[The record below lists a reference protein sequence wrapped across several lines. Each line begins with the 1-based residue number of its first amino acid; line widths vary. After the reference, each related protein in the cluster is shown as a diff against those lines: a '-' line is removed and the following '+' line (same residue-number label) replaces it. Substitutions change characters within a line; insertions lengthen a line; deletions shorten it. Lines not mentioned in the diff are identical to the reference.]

1 MPDENRDYLQQHW
14 LYEIVNV
21 NWGGERVII
30 GSQTPRTVS
39 EVNLAKQNQADN
51 APVFLWNQG
60 IDQSPSA
67 VTPSGSDLAY
77 ALGPFVAFNFPLEIV
92 VLGEDGEI
100 QSATDTGP
108 TIAGTMDAAEL
119 SEGDCVVGHGSKLW
133 LQESGEGG
141 PITPSDGLCLA
152 RISPSGQIVW
162 RRDLKPNQFDNRV
175 SGVAVDSE
183 DNIFA
188 TLAYSPNPP
197 EDVPGSTHL
206 FKLNQ
211 SGQTLWTQE
220 IDHDGTNLFHSLHG
234 VAVDG
239 EDNVIAGRGMATG
252 TGSSM
257 TGNLKI
263 TKYSGVNGGEIWT
276 REVENYSSLSSV
288 QRVDYVTT
296 DDEGNVLWS
305 STTAFQVTNS
315 PANQNKVVI
324 GKLDP
329 NGQVLWSW
337 SKADLALTTGF
348 TTNIFHSAL
357 LKGGDMLVATVH
369 ASGSTAINTLA
380 RFDSSNP
387 PALLWKRDVTQDGLG
402 TALRMKR
409 ST

>member
-21 NWGGERVII
+21 NWGGERVIV

-152 RISPSGQIVW
+152 RISTSGQIVW
-162 RRDLKPNQFDNRV
+162 HKDLKPNQFDNRV

-206 FKLNQ
+206 FKLNEF
-211 SGQTLWTQE
+211 GNTLWTRE
-220 IDHDGTNLFHSLHG
+220 VDHDGANLFHRLNG
-234 VAVDG
+234 VAVDD
-239 EDNVIAGRGMATG
+239 EDNVIVGRGMATG

-263 TKYSGVNGGEIWT
+263 TKYSGINGGEFWT
-276 REVENYSSLSSV
+276 REVETFTGLSGPQSV
-288 QRVDYVTT
+288 PYVTT
-296 DDEGNVLWS
+296 DSEGNVLWS
-305 STTAFQVTNS
+305 TTVTFNTG
-315 PANQNKVVI
+315 PNANKAII
-324 GKLDP
+324 GKLSPD
-329 NGQVLWSW
+329 GQVLWSW
-337 SKADLALTTGF
+337 SRADLALTTGNTF
-348 TTNIFHSAL
+348 GLFHSAL
-357 LKGGDMLVATVH
+357 LKGGDMLVMIGH
-369 ASGSTAINTLA
+369 ASGPTTIQTLA

-387 PALLWKRDVTQDGLG
+387 PALLWKRDVVQDGVVSG
-402 TALRMKR
+402 LRMKR